1 MEGQT
6 EFQTALKKTVVMFK
20 TLTGKELTEAEGSIF
35 INLLDMTEGYLSP
48 DVAQVATA
56 DKWPAETLADLAKT
70 GPLRTGQRWPNMIP
84 QHLVNYGVAGM
95 VVSVG
100 EAGNISAAP
109 VTAEQIYSVK
119 ESETSGSSC
128 NATGAESGR
137 NDNSEAKA
145 LVKLVDSALNDPQ
158 HTHPVPRDKKS
169 GLAGYADYEYIAQ
182 PITTSERDHIQ
193 GYDWQ
198 IVVLSREKDPRD
210 SYVVHF
216 AYQPTQEQFEEHF
229 AKFVARTHYV
239 HVNEWHR
246 GDREWV
252 GITNI
257 KYETERLLK
266 PEHNPRWEQADM
278 AYRVRYYDRETGQL
292 TFKYM
297 PRKPSGN
304 ELATYHHLK
313 GFAVVQ
319 SKVA

>member
-20 TLTGKELTEAEGSIF
+20 TITGKDLSEREASLL
-35 INLLDMTEGYLSP
+35 INLLDLTEGYQSLI
-48 DVAQVATA
+48 T
-56 DKWPAETLADLAKT
+56 T
-70 GPLRTGQRWPNMIP
+70 GTS
-84 QHLVNYGVAGM
+84 GM

-100 EAGNISAAP
+100 QAGNISVAP
-109 VTAEQIYSVK
+109 VAAEQIYSVK
-119 ESETSGSSC
+119 ESEPSGSSC
-128 NATGAESGR
+128 NAVGS
-137 NDNSEAKA
+137 
-145 LVKLVDSALNDPQ
+145 DS
-158 HTHPVPRDKKS
+158 VR
-169 GLAGYADYEYIAQ
+169 
-182 PITTSERDHIQ
+182 PITTSQRDHIQ

-239 HVNEWHR
+239 HVNEW
-246 GDREWV
+246 DRLHDEWV
-252 GITNI
+252 GVTSHYTN
-257 KYETERLLK
+257 THRLGK
-266 PEHNPRWEQADM
+266 DHDPRWEQDDM

-319 SKVA
+319 SKVG

>member
-6 EFQTALKKTVVMFK
+6 QFQTALKKTVIMFK
-20 TLTGKELTEAEGSIF
+20 TITGKDLSEREASLL
-35 INLLDMTEGYLSP
+35 INLLDLTDGYLSANAP
-48 DVAQVATA
+48 KDDNSEAKALVKLV
-56 DKWPAETLADLAKT
+56 DEVLVGGLTLSGT
-70 GPLRTGQRWPNMIP
+70 QC
-84 QHLVNYGVAGM
+84 LVNHGTAGM

-119 ESETSGSSC
+119 ESEPSGSSC
-128 NATGAESGR
+128 NAVGAE
-137 NDNSEAKA
+137 NC
-145 LVKLVDSALNDPQ
+145 Q
-158 HTHPVPRDKKS
+158 HR
-169 GLAGYADYEYIAQ
+169 A

-210 SYVVHF
+210 SYVAHF

-229 AKFVARTHYV
+229 AKYVARTHYV
-239 HVNEWHR
+239 HVNEWR
-246 GDREWV
+246 GGAHEWQ
-252 GITNI
+252 GITHRYAGTGRVE
-257 KYETERLLK
+257 KD
-266 PEHNPRWEQADM
+266 HDPRWEQADI

-297 PRKPSGN
+297 PRKPSGS
-304 ELATYHHLK
+304 ELATYHHIK

>member
-20 TLTGKELTEAEGSIF
+20 TLTGKEITEEEGSIF
-35 INLLDMTEGYLSP
+35 INLLDMTEGYLTP
-48 DVAQVATA
+48 RILNVTAA
-56 DKWPAETLADLAKT
+56 DKWPAETLADLTKT
-70 GPLRTGQRWPNMIP
+70 DPLRTSLRWPNMVH

-100 EAGNISAAP
+100 EDGNISAAP
-109 VTAEQIYSVK
+109 VAAEQIYSVK
-119 ESETSGSSC
+119 ESEPSGSSC
-128 NATGAESGR
+128 NAVGAENGQH
-137 NDNSEAKA
+137 KA
-145 LVKLVDSALNDPQ
+145 TGIDAA
-158 HTHPVPRDKKS
+158 RDEP
-169 GLAGYADYEYIAQ
+169 YVAQ

-216 AYQPTQEQFEEHF
+216 AHHPTQEQFEEHF
-229 AKFVARTHYV
+229 AKFVDRTHYV

-246 GDREWV
+246 HEREWV
-252 GITNI
+252 GITTRYAECVTQPF
-257 KYETERLLK
+257 KQD
-266 PEHNPRWEQADM
+266 HDPRWEQVDM

>member
-6 EFQTALKKTVVMFK
+6 QFQTALKKTVIMFK
-20 TLTGKELTEAEGSIF
+20 TITGKDLSEREASLL
-35 INLLDMTEGYLSP
+35 INLLDLTEGYQSLI
-48 DVAQVATA
+48 T
-56 DKWPAETLADLAKT
+56 T
-70 GPLRTGQRWPNMIP
+70 GTS
-84 QHLVNYGVAGM
+84 GM

-100 EAGNISAAP
+100 QAGNISVAP
-109 VTAEQIYSVK
+109 VAAEQIYSVK
-119 ESETSGSSC
+119 ESEPSGSSC
-128 NATGAESGR
+128 NAVGS
-137 NDNSEAKA
+137 
-145 LVKLVDSALNDPQ
+145 DS
-158 HTHPVPRDKKS
+158 V
-169 GLAGYADYEYIAQ
+169 Q
-182 PITTSERDHIQ
+182 PITTSQRDHIQ

-198 IVVLSREKDPRD
+198 IVVLSREKDASD

-216 AYQPTQEQFEEHF
+216 AHQPTQEQFEEHF

-292 TFKYM
+292 AFKYM

>member
-1 MEGQT
+1 MEGQNQ
-6 EFQTALKKTVVMFK
+6 FQTALKKTVIMFK
-20 TLTGKELTEAEGSIF
+20 TITGKDLSEREASLL
-35 INLLDMTEGYLSP
+35 INLLDLTDGYLSAN
-48 DVAQVATA
+48 AQK
-56 DKWPAETLADLAKT
+56 D
-70 GPLRTGQRWPNMIP
+70 
-84 QHLVNYGVAGM
+84 
-95 VVSVG
+95 
-100 EAGNISAAP
+100 
-109 VTAEQIYSVK
+109 
-119 ESETSGSSC
+119 
-128 NATGAESGR
+128 
-137 NDNSEAKA
+137 DNSEAKA
-145 LVKLVDSALNDPQ
+145 LVKLVEQAVTADPVQ
-158 HTHPVPRDKKS
+158 QKATGIDAARDEP
-169 GLAGYADYEYIAQ
+169 YVAQ

-216 AYQPTQEQFEEHF
+216 AHLPTTEQFEEHF

-239 HVNEWHR
+239 HVNEWRCGSH
-246 GDREWV
+246 EWQ
-252 GITNI
+252 GITHRYAGTGLVE
-257 KYETERLLK
+257 KD
-266 PEHNPRWEQADM
+266 HDPRWEQADM

>member
-6 EFQTALKKTVVMFK
+6 QFQTALKKTVIMFK
-20 TLTGKELTEAEGSIF
+20 TITGKDLSEREASLL
-35 INLLDMTEGYLSP
+35 INLLDLTDGYLS
-48 DVAQVATA
+48 A
-56 DKWPAETLADLAKT
+56 
-70 GPLRTGQRWPNMIP
+70 N
-84 QHLVNYGVAGM
+84 
-95 VVSVG
+95 
-100 EAGNISAAP
+100 AP
-109 VTAEQIYSVK
+109 K
-119 ESETSGSSC
+119 D
-128 NATGAESGR
+128 
-137 NDNSEAKA
+137 DNSEAKA
-145 LVKLVDSALNDPQ
+145 LVKLVEQAV
-158 HTHPVPRDKKS
+158 TAEPVQQKATGIDAAWDEP
-169 GLAGYADYEYIAQ
+169 YVVP
-182 PITTSERDHIQ
+182 PITTSQRDHIQ

-239 HVNEWHR
+239 HVNEW
-246 GDREWV
+246 DRLHGGWV
-252 GITNI
+252 GVTSHYTN
-257 KYETERLLK
+257 THRLGK
-266 PEHNPRWEQADM
+266 DHDPRWEQDDM

>member
-6 EFQTALKKTVVMFK
+6 QFQTALKKTVIMFK
-20 TLTGKELTEAEGSIF
+20 TLTGKELTEEEGSIF

-48 DVAQVATA
+48 DVTQVATA
-56 DKWPAETLADLAKT
+56 DKWPAETLADLTKT
-70 GPLRTGQRWPNMIP
+70 GPLRTGQRWPNMVH

-100 EAGNISAAP
+100 EDGNISAAP
-109 VTAEQIYSVK
+109 VAAEQIYSVK
-119 ESETSGSSC
+119 ESEPSGSSC
-128 NATGAESGR
+128 NVTGAEPGQ
-137 NDNSEAKA
+137 NK
-145 LVKLVDSALNDPQ
+145 SAQ
-158 HTHPVPRDKKS
+158 V
-169 GLAGYADYEYIAQ
+169 GLDGYADYEYIAQ
-182 PITTSERDHIQ
+182 PITTSERGHIQ

-216 AYQPTQEQFEEHF
+216 AYQPTQEQFDEHF

-239 HVNEWHR
+239 HVNEW
-246 GDREWV
+246 DRLHDEWV
-252 GITNI
+252 GVTSHYTN
-257 KYETERLLK
+257 THRLGK
-266 PEHNPRWEQADM
+266 DHDPRWEQDDM
-278 AYRVRYYDRETGQL
+278 AYLVRYYDRETGQL

-304 ELATYHHLK
+304 ELANYHHLK

>member
-6 EFQTALKKTVVMFK
+6 QFQTALKKTVIMFK
-20 TLTGKELTEAEGSIF
+20 TITGKDLSEREASLL
-35 INLLDMTEGYLSP
+35 INLLDLTDGYLS
-48 DVAQVATA
+48 A
-56 DKWPAETLADLAKT
+56 
-70 GPLRTGQRWPNMIP
+70 N
-84 QHLVNYGVAGM
+84 
-95 VVSVG
+95 
-100 EAGNISAAP
+100 AP
-109 VTAEQIYSVK
+109 K
-119 ESETSGSSC
+119 D
-128 NATGAESGR
+128 
-137 NDNSEAKA
+137 DNSEAKA
-145 LVKLVDSALNDPQ
+145 LVKLVEQAVTAESVQQEATGIDAAWDEP
-158 HTHPVPRDKKS
+158 HVVP
-169 GLAGYADYEYIAQ
+169 

-216 AYQPTQEQFEEHF
+216 AHLPTTEQFEEHYS
-229 AKFVARTHYV
+229 KFVSRTHYV

-246 GDREWV
+246 GEREWV
-252 GITNI
+252 GITPR
-257 KYETERLLK
+257 YAAGVTQPLK
-266 PEHNPRWEQADM
+266 QDHDPRWEQADM

>member
-1 MEGQT
+1 VEGQT
-6 EFQTALKKTVVMFK
+6 QFQTALKKTVVMFK
-20 TLTGKELTEAEGSIF
+20 TLTGKELTEEEGSIF
-35 INLLDMTEGYLSP
+35 INLLDMTEGYLTNGKREELFTKELVQVAQ
-48 DVAQVATA
+48 DVAEGRVEVT
-56 DKWPAETLADLAKT
+56 PYVR
-70 GPLRTGQRWPNMIP
+70 RTERDND
-84 QHLVNYGVAGM
+84 
-95 VVSVG
+95 
-100 EAGNISAAP
+100 
-109 VTAEQIYSVK
+109 
-119 ESETSGSSC
+119 SSC
-128 NATGAESGR
+128 NAVGGEPGQ
-137 NDNSEAKA
+137 NK
-145 LVKLVDSALNDPQ
+145 SAQ
-158 HTHPVPRDKKS
+158 A
-169 GLAGYADYEYIAQ
+169 GLDGYADYEYIAQ
-182 PITTSERDHIQ
+182 PITTSERGHIQ

-239 HVNEWHR
+239 HVNEW
-246 GDREWV
+246 DRLHDEWV
-252 GITNI
+252 GVTSHYTN
-257 KYETERLLK
+257 THRLGK
-266 PEHNPRWEQADM
+266 DHDPRWEQDDM

>member
-6 EFQTALKKTVVMFK
+6 QFQTALKKTVIMFK
-20 TLTGKELTEAEGSIF
+20 TITGKDLSEREVSLP
-35 INLLDMTEGYLSP
+35 INLLDLAEGYQSLI
-48 DVAQVATA
+48 T
-56 DKWPAETLADLAKT
+56 T
-70 GPLRTGQRWPNMIP
+70 GTS
-84 QHLVNYGVAGM
+84 GM

-100 EAGNISAAP
+100 QAGNISVAP
-109 VTAEQIYSVK
+109 VAAEQIYSVK
-119 ESETSGSSC
+119 ESEPSGSSC
-128 NATGAESGR
+128 NAVGS
-137 NDNSEAKA
+137 
-145 LVKLVDSALNDPQ
+145 DS
-158 HTHPVPRDKKS
+158 V
-169 GLAGYADYEYIAQ
+169 Q

-216 AYQPTQEQFEEHF
+216 ANLPTTEQFEEHF
-229 AKFVARTHYV
+229 AKYVARTHYV
-239 HVNEWHR
+239 HVNEWR
-246 GDREWV
+246 GWSHEWQ
-252 GITNI
+252 GITHRYAGAGRVE
-257 KYETERLLK
+257 KD
-266 PEHNPRWEQADM
+266 HDPRWEQADM

>member
-1 MEGQT
+1 MEGHT
-6 EFQTALKKTVVMFK
+6 EFQAALKKTVIMFN
-20 TLTGKELTEAEGSIF
+20 TLTGKTITEEEGSIF
-35 INLLDMTEGYLSP
+35 INLLDMTEGYLTP
-48 DVAQVATA
+48 GVAQVAPA
-56 DKWPAETLADLAKT
+56 DKWPASTLAEMAKT
-70 GPLRTGQRWPNMIP
+70 GPLRTGQGWPNMVP

-100 EAGNISAAP
+100 EAGNISAAT

-119 ESETSGSSC
+119 ESEPSGSSC
-128 NATGAESGR
+128 NAAGAE
-137 NDNSEAKA
+137 NC
-145 LVKLVDSALNDPQ
+145 Q
-158 HTHPVPRDKKS
+158 HR
-169 GLAGYADYEYIAQ
+169 A

-229 AKFVARTHYV
+229 AKYVARTHYV
-239 HVNEWHR
+239 HVNEWR
-246 GDREWV
+246 GGSHEWQ
-252 GITNI
+252 GITHRYAGAGRVE
-257 KYETERLLK
+257 KD
-266 PEHNPRWEQADM
+266 HDPRWEQADM

-297 PRKPSGN
+297 PRKPSGS
-304 ELATYHHLK
+304 ELATYHHIK

-319 SKVA
+319 SKVG